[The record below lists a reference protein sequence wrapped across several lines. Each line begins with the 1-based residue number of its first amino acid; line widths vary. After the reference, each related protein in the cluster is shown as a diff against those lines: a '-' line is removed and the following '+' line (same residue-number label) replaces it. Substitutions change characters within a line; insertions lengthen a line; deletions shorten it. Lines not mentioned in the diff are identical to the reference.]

1 MNALSLMQTVV
12 MSFAR
17 NLYLGKAE
25 LPISHVHVYF
35 PVQVVHKLAERCIE
49 LGMQDVTPDE
59 GKRYKRNIDNEAN
72 NPYIIVRAY
81 EGQCAAEHYPP
92 VPPTPQLAYAYE
104 HGILDGSF
112 GQMISFA
119 SSYKSNFRIEVPA
132 WHKVEEGVAPPEE
145 DQNATAPLLMAQ
157 PVAPNSVPS
166 PGSCNDIA
174 DATAAPGQEAE
185 EA

>member
-1 MNALSLMQTVV
+1 M
-12 MSFAR
+12 
-17 NLYLGKAE
+17 
-25 LPISHVHVYF
+25 
-35 PVQVVHKLAERCIE
+35 HKLAERCVE

-59 GKRYKRNIDNEAN
+59 GKRYKHNTDNEAN
-72 NPYIIVRAY
+72 NPYIVVRAY
-81 EGQCAAEHYPP
+81 EEQCAAEHYPP

-157 PVAPNSVPS
+157 PVVPNSVPS